1 MYLLTTPTEKE
12 MAGHVATIGY
22 SKLPTAEAYGIYH
35 QIIDAGLSSILSFTY
50 GGRVTPIVPPILNSY
65 KTLETYP
72 VEIGKVFF

>member
-50 GGRVTPIVPPILNSY
+50 GGRVTPIVPPHI
-65 KTLETYP
+65 E
-72 VEIGKVFF
+72 